1 VQVAGETPS
10 SNSVQY
16 GLGREALLA
25 ATAQVV
31 ARGGMRELTYRN
43 VAREAGV
50 THGLVR
56 HYFGSRDALIKA
68 ALEQSISVSIE
79 NSGLEADIDD
89 LSELARDLP
98 QSVAR
103 DPGSQV
109 FQYELILQSTRQPDL
124 REDVAALHASYRQA
138 MEAELEKVGLGGDP
152 DLANL
157 VFAALDGLVFEQVAM
172 GDVELTQRAL
182 EALRAILR
190 AYRDSLQG

>member
-1 VQVAGETPS
+1 MAADTPS
-10 SNSVQY
+10 SNSVHY
-16 GLGREALLA
+16 GLGKDALLA

-79 NSGLEADIDD
+79 NSGLEADIED
-89 LSELARDLP
+89 LSELAQDLP
-98 QSVAR
+98 RSVAA

-124 REDVAALHASYRQA
+124 RDDVVALHVSYRQA
-138 MEAELEKVGLGGDP
+138 MQAELEKVGLGGDP

-172 GDVELTQRAL
+172 GDTDLTERAL
-182 EALRAILR
+182 RTLRIVLR
-190 AYRDSLQG
+190 AYRDSLER

>member
-1 VQVAGETPS
+1 MAADTPS
-10 SNSVQY
+10 SNSVHY
-16 GLGREALLA
+16 GLGKDALLA

-89 LSELARDLP
+89 LSQLAQDLP
-98 QSVAR
+98 RSVAA

-124 REDVAALHASYRQA
+124 RDDVAALHVSYRQA
-138 MEAELEKVGLGGDP
+138 MQAELEKVGLGGDP

-172 GDVELTQRAL
+172 GDTELTERAL
-182 EALRAILR
+182 RTLRNVLR
-190 AYRDSLQG
+190 AYRDSLER

>member
-1 VQVAGETPS
+1 MSTDPQSA
-10 SNSVQY
+10 NSVQH

-89 LSELARDLP
+89 LSELARELP
-98 QSVAR
+98 RSVAQ

-124 REDVAALHASYRQA
+124 QQDVADLHASYRRA
-138 MEAELEKVGLGGDP
+138 MQSELEKVGLGGDP

-157 VFAALDGLVFEQVAM
+157 VFAALDGLVFEQVAL
-172 GDVELTQRAL
+172 GDPKVSERAL
-182 EALRAILR
+182 EKLRAVLR
-190 AYRDSLQG
+190 AYRASLPE

>member
-1 VQVAGETPS
+1 MAADTPS
-10 SNSVQY
+10 SNSVHY
-16 GLGREALLA
+16 GLGKDALLA

-79 NSGLEADIDD
+79 NSGLEADIED
-89 LSELARDLP
+89 LSELAQDLP
-98 QSVAR
+98 RSVAA

-124 REDVAALHASYRQA
+124 RDDVVALHVSYRQA
-138 MEAELEKVGLGGDP
+138 MQAELEKVGLGGDP

-172 GDVELTQRAL
+172 GDADLTERAL
-182 EALRAILR
+182 RTLRVVLR
-190 AYRDSLQG
+190 AYRDSLER